1 MTFKSILKRRFFGPE
16 TGLSFIH
23 YGGENPFF
31 SWLKDGK
38 KMAADIRTGTKKGKR
53 VFSFLKKNRLYF
65 TGYYID
71 TRYKRL

>member
-1 MTFKSILKRRFFGPE
+1 MMFKSILKRRFFGPE

-38 KMAADIRTGTKKGKR
+38 KMAADSGTQ
-53 VFSFLKKNRLYF
+53 N
-65 TGYYID
+65 
-71 TRYKRL
+71 

>member
-38 KMAADIRTGTKKGKR
+38 KMGSGQRDPKLKEKKSLQ
-53 VFSFLKKNRLYF
+53 VSQE
-65 TGYYID
+65 
-71 TRYKRL
+71 

>member
-38 KMAADIRTGTKKGKR
+38 TMGSGQLEPKLKEKKSLQ
-53 VFSFLKKNRLYF
+53 VSQE
-65 TGYYID
+65 YI
-71 TRYKRL
+71 LFH